1 LPDVLVQCDAARC
14 VEFGRPRGSFSG
26 GETRLADHPARL
38 FVCARCHA
46 QVLLCSR
53 CDRGQR
59 YCGRVCSRAARSES
73 RRDAA
78 ERYQRSRAGRIAH
91 AARSRRWRQR
101 QREVARIACSG
112 DVVDSAVINFVTHQ
126 GSPITAL
133 DAPLPLNEQA
143 AEVCVV
149 AKPTPIAPAR
159 CRRCAAA
166 LSPWARL
173 GFLRHARGMR
183 WPVRVVEP
191 CP

>member
-1 LPDVLVQCDAARC
+1 M
-14 VEFGRPRGSFSG
+14 
-26 GETRLADHPARL
+26 
-38 FVCARCHA
+38 
-46 QVLLCSR
+46 LLCSR

-59 YCGRVCSRAARSES
+59 YCGRACSRAARSAS
-73 RRDAA
+73 RREAA

-101 QREVARIACSG
+101 QREVDRLACDG
-112 DVVDSAVINFVTHQ
+112 DVAASTAINFVTHQ
-126 GSPITAL
+126 GSPVTAL
-133 DAPLPLNEQA
+133 DAPLTPNEQA
-143 AEVCVV
+143 AEAVVV
-149 AKPTPIAPAR
+149 AKPTSIAWAL

-173 GFLRHARGMR
+173 GFLRHGRGTR

>member
-1 LPDVLVQCDAARC
+1 MPDVLVQCDAERRVAL
-14 VEFGRPRGSFSG
+14 GRPRGSFSR

-59 YCGRVCSRAARSES
+59 YCGRACSRAARSES
-73 RRDAA
+73 RREAA

-101 QREVARIACSG
+101 QREGAQVDRHCAVVADA
-112 DVVDSAVINFVTHQ
+112 AINFVTHQ
-126 GSPITAL
+126 GSPVTAL
-133 DAPLPLNEQA
+133 DAPLTPNEQA
-143 AEVCVV
+143 AEVAVI
-149 AKPTPIAPAR
+149 ARPTPISPAR
-159 CRRCAAA
+159 CRRCAVV

-173 GFLRHARGMR
+173 GFLRHSRGAR